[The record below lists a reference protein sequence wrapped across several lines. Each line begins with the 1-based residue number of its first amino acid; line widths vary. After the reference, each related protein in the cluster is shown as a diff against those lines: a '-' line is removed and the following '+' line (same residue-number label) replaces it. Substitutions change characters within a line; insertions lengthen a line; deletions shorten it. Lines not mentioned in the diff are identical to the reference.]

1 MYTKRLVFVILA
13 LILALSLAC
22 SLGGQPPTEEPQ
34 PMPPVEEVASSIP
47 EEPAQEEESASSS
60 ANLESDFPIPDDVD
74 SNSIMELGN
83 SAINFQTSLSM
94 ADAVSFYRTTFTELG
109 YVEREINT
117 TIEDAT
123 FSMVFDGPPSGKA
136 IVIQGV
142 NLGEA
147 VNINI
152 RFEDI

>member
-1 MYTKRLVFVILA
+1 
-13 LILALSLAC
+13 
-22 SLGGQPPTEEPQ
+22 
-34 PMPPVEEVASSIP
+34 
-47 EEPAQEEESASSS
+47 
-60 ANLESDFPIPDDVD
+60 
-74 SNSIMELGN
+74 
-83 SAINFQTSLSM
+83 
-94 ADAVSFYRTTFTELG
+94 
-109 YVEREINT
+109 VEREINT